1 MNDNNNDIFGQFP
14 RSQTGSLPTGK
25 GVGRGHFLDALNEY
39 QRKAVEYIDG
49 ASLVIAGAGSGKTRV
64 LTYKI
69 AYLLTQGYKPWEIMA
84 LTFTNKAARE
94 MKERI
99 VSLVGPEAQ
108 SLQMGT
114 FHSVFARILR
124 REARYLVG
132 GHYDS
137 NFTIYD
143 DADSKSLCKS
153 IIKQLELD
161 DKVYKPADVH
171 NRISWAKNK
180 LMMPEQY
187 ASDMNVLARDRDSKM
202 PEMAKV
208 YEMYVANCRK
218 ANAMDFD
225 DLLVYTFRLFYDNP
239 EIKKQYATKY
249 KFLLVDEYQDTNYA
263 QQQIV
268 WQLASEHRHVCVVGD
283 DAQSIYGFRGAN
295 IDNILDFQQQYEGSK
310 LFKLEQNYR
319 STQRIVQA
327 ANSLIK
333 HNDRQIQKNV
343 FSENAEGEKLVMRQ
357 LASDREEAISVCR
370 DIRSGVKRNGL
381 RYKDFAILYRTNFQ
395 SRTFEEQMLKDGI
408 PYRIYG
414 GMSFYQRKE
423 IKDIVAYFRLVV
435 NNNDDEAFRRIINYP
450 ARGIGDTTVQKLITA
465 ASDNGVSLLA
475 VAANPSGYEVNIAKA
490 TATKLSNFLVLI
502 NSFTERLAKED
513 AFNLGREI
521 IKMSGISADIYSGS
535 NPEDVS
541 RQENLDEFLSSMQDF
556 VEGNRE
562 EGLPIG
568 LVDFLQDVSLMTDKD
583 SGDAEDD
590 NKVTLM
596 TIHSAKGLEFPHV
609 FVVGMEENI
618 FPSPMCTDSM
628 RKLEEERR
636 LLYVA
641 ITRAEKKCVLTC
653 AKSRYRFG
661 RMEFDAPSRFLKDID
676 SRLVEVERN
685 DDDYGSTGYGS
696 TRGGNGYGFGGYG
709 GDSFRTP
716 APSLR
721 GKSDVDNIGVC
732 AKRGE
737 AASYYQNSSPV
748 ASQFMADPKPKIT
761 APKRPETPV
770 NPYGEAFQRKIV
782 ASGGSLKRVNE
793 ALSQGTNRSNMLR
806 GQAPS
811 LRERAGGEAVGDWYQ
826 GLSVGMKVEHARFG
840 VGIVTALEGQADS
853 AKASV
858 EFRNAGTKQLL
869 LKFAKLKKL

>member
-1 MNDNNNDIFGQFP
+1 MNDNSNDIFEPPQS
-14 RSQTGSLPTGK
+14 RIGSLPTGE
-25 GVGRGHFLDALNEY
+25 GGGRGHFLSALNAS
-39 QRKAVEYIDG
+39 QREAVEYIDG

-94 MKERI
+94 MKDRI

-124 REARYLVG
+124 REAKFLVG

-187 ASDMNVLARDRDSKM
+187 ASDMNALAHDRDAKM
-202 PEMAKV
+202 PEMAKI
-208 YEMYVANCRK
+208 YEMYVVNCQK
-218 ANAMDFD
+218 SNAMDFD
-225 DLLVYTFRLFYDNP
+225 DLLVYTFRLFHDNP
-239 EIKKQYATKY
+239 DIKKQYATKY
-249 KFLLVDEYQDTNYA
+249 RFLLVDEYQDTNYA

-268 WQLASEHRHVCVVGD
+268 WQLASEHQHVCVVGD

-343 FSENAEGEKLVMRQ
+343 FSENAEGEKLIMRQ

-370 DIRSGVKRNGL
+370 DIRLGVKRNGL
-381 RYKDFAILYRTNFQ
+381 MFKDFAILYRTNFQ

-435 NNNDDEAFRRIINYP
+435 NHNDDEAFRRIINYP
-450 ARGIGDTTVQKLITA
+450 TRGIGDTTLNKLLAGANAYRLSLWTVSENP
-465 ASDNGVSLLA
+465 SDYGVS
-475 VAANPSGYEVNIAKA
+475 IAKG
-490 TATKLSNFLVLI
+490 TLTKLSDFRTFI
-502 NSFTERLAKED
+502 NSYTERLTTED

-568 LVDFLQDVSLMTDKD
+568 LVDFLQDVSLMTDRD

-641 ITRAEKKCVLTC
+641 ITRAEKKCILTC
-653 AKSRYRFG
+653 AKSRYRYG

-676 SRLVEVERN
+676 SRLVTVERS
-685 DDDYGSTGYGS
+685 DDDYGSTGYGA

-721 GKSDVDNIGVC
+721 GRAG
-732 AKRGE
+732 GE

-761 APKRPETPV
+761 GPKRPETPV

-782 ASGGSLKRVNE
+782 ASGGSLKRVND
-793 ALSQGTNRSNMLR
+793 ALRQGTNRSNMLS

-811 LRERAGGEAVGDWYQ
+811 LRERAGGDASSDWFQ

-840 VGIVTALEGQADS
+840 VGLVTALEGQADS
-853 AKASV
+853 AKATV

-869 LKFAKLKKL
+869 LKFAKLKKI

>member
-1 MNDNNNDIFGQFP
+1 ME
-14 RSQTGSLPTGK
+14 
-25 GVGRGHFLDALNEY
+25 FLKQLNES
-39 QRKAVEYIDG
+39 QRAAVEYIDG

-94 MKERI
+94 MKDRI
-99 VSLVGPEAQ
+99 INLVGSEAQ

-124 REARYLVG
+124 REARFLAG

-143 DADSKSLCKS
+143 EADSRSLCKS
-153 IIKQLELD
+153 IVKQLELD
-161 DKVYKPADVH
+161 DKIYKPADVH

-187 ASDMNVLARDRDSKM
+187 AEDMNVLSSDRDSKM
-202 PEMAKV
+202 PEMAKI
-208 YEMYVANCRK
+208 YEMYVMNCRK
-218 ANAMDFD
+218 SNAMDFD

-239 EIKKQYATKY
+239 EIKKQYSAKY

-268 WQLASEHRHVCVVGD
+268 WQLASEHHHVCVVGD

-295 IDNILDFQQQYEGSK
+295 IDNILDFQQQYEGSR

-333 HNDRQIQKNV
+333 HNGRQIEKNV
-343 FSENAEGEKLVMRQ
+343 FSENAEGDKLIMRQ

-370 DIRSGVKRNGL
+370 DIRNEVRRNDL
-381 RYKDFAILYRTNFQ
+381 QFKDFAILYRTNYQ

-435 NNNDDEAFRRIINYP
+435 NHNDEEAFRRIVNYP
-450 ARGIGDTTVQKLITA
+450 ARGIGDTTVQKLLAGANAYRASVWEVSGNPA
-465 ASDNGVSLLA
+465 AFGVSI
-475 VAANPSGYEVNIAKA
+475 SKGI
-490 TATKLSNFLVLI
+490 ATKLEGFRSLI
-502 NSFTERLAKED
+502 SSFAERLETDD
-513 AFNLGREI
+513 AFALGADI
-521 IKMSGISADIYSGS
+521 IKKSGITEDIYSGS

-541 RQENLDEFLSSMQDF
+541 RQENLDEFLASMQDF
-556 VEGNRE
+556 VESSRE

-568 LVDFLQDVSLMTDKD
+568 LVDFLQDVSLMSDKD

-641 ITRAEKKCVLTC
+641 ITRAEKRCVLTC

-676 SRLVEVERN
+676 SRLVHVERN
-685 DDDYGSTGYGS
+685 DDDYGSTGYGAS
-696 TRGGNGYGFGGYG
+696 RGGNGYGYGGYG
-709 GDSFRTP
+709 SSSSYG
-716 APSLR
+716 R
-721 GKSDVDNIGVC
+721 GNS
-732 AKRGE
+732 RM
-737 AASYYQNSSPV
+737 QNSNPV

-761 APKRPETPV
+761 SPQRQEKPV
-770 NPYGEAFQRKIV
+770 NPYGEAFERKIA
-782 ASGGSLKRVNE
+782 ASGGSLKRVHE

-806 GQAPS
+806 GTNAMDAS
-811 LRERAGGEAVGDWYQ
+811 ATVGDWYN
-826 GLSVGMKVEHARFG
+826 GLTVGMKVEHTRFG
-840 VGIVTALEGQADS
+840 VGMVTALEGKADS
-853 AKASV
+853 AKATV

>member
-1 MNDNNNDIFGQFP
+1 MLITSEYVPSG
-14 RSQTGSLPTGK
+14 
-25 GVGRGHFLDALNEY
+25 GRGHFLDALNEY
-39 QRKAVEYIDG
+39 QRTAVEYIDG

-180 LMMPEQY
+180 LKMPEQY
-187 ASDMNVLARDRDSKM
+187 ASDMNVLARDSDSRM

-343 FSENAEGEKLVMRQ
+343 FSENAEGEKLIMRQ

-450 ARGIGDTTVQKLITA
+450 ARGLGDTTVQKLITA
-465 ASDNGVSLLA
+465 ASDNGVSLWA

-721 GKSDVDNIGVC
+721 GRAG
-732 AKRGE
+732 GE
-737 AASYYQNSSPV
+737 AASRYQNSSPV

-840 VGIVTALEGQADS
+840 VGVVTALEGQADS

>member
-1 MNDNNNDIFGQFP
+1 MNDNNNEILESSSS
-14 RSQTGSLPTGK
+14 RIGSLPTGE
-25 GVGRGHFLDALNEY
+25 GGGRGPGNFLNALNES

-69 AYLLTQGYKPWEIMA
+69 AYLLTQGYKAWEIMA

-94 MKERI
+94 MKDRI
-99 VSLVGPEAQ
+99 ASLVGPEAQ

-124 REARYLVG
+124 REAKFLAG

-187 ASDMNVLARDRDSKM
+187 AADMKALAHDRDSKM
-202 PEMAKV
+202 PEMAKI
-208 YEMYVANCRK
+208 YEMYVVNCRK
-218 ANAMDFD
+218 SNAMDFD

-239 EIKKQYATKY
+239 DIKKRYAEKY
-249 KFLLVDEYQDTNYA
+249 RFLLVDEYQDTNYA

-268 WQLASEHRHVCVVGD
+268 WQLASEHQHVCVVGD

-343 FSENAEGEKLVMRQ
+343 FSENAEGEKLIMRQ

-370 DIRSGVKRNGL
+370 EIRLGVKRNGL
-381 RYKDFAILYRTNFQ
+381 MFKDFAVLYRTNFQ

-435 NNNDDEAFRRIINYP
+435 NHNDEEAFRRIINYP
-450 ARGIGDTTVQKLITA
+450 TRGIGDTTVNK
-465 ASDNGVSLLA
+465 LLA
-475 VAANPSGYEVNIAKA
+475 GANAYRESLWTVSENPSDYGVNIAKG
-490 TATKLSNFLVLI
+490 TLTKLAEFRTFI
-502 NSFTERLAKED
+502 NSYTERLDKED
-513 AFNLGREI
+513 AFDLGREI

-568 LVDFLQDVSLMTDKD
+568 LVDFLQDVSLMSDKD

-641 ITRAEKKCVLTC
+641 ITRAEKRCILTC

-661 RMEFDAPSRFLKDID
+661 HMEFDAPSRFLKDID
-676 SRLVEVERN
+676 SRLVQVERS

-709 GDSFRTP
+709 GGYGRGDSRM
-716 APSLR
+716 
-721 GKSDVDNIGVC
+721 
-732 AKRGE
+732 
-737 AASYYQNSSPV
+737 QNSVPV

-761 APKRPETPV
+761 APRRPEKPV
-770 NPYGEAFQRKIV
+770 NPYGEAFQRRIV
-782 ASGGSLKRVNE
+782 ASGGSLKRVND
-793 ALSQGTNRSNMLR
+793 ALSQGTNRSNMLS

-811 LRERAGGEAVGDWYQ
+811 LRERAGGEANWYQ

-840 VGIVTALEGQADS
+840 VGMVTALEGQADS
-853 AKASV
+853 AKATV

-869 LKFAKLKKL
+869 LKFAKLKKI

>member
-1 MNDNNNDIFGQFP
+1 M
-14 RSQTGSLPTGK
+14 
-25 GVGRGHFLDALNEY
+25 
-39 QRKAVEYIDG
+39 
-49 ASLVIAGAGSGKTRV
+49 IAGAGSGKTRV

-137 NFTIYD
+137 SLTIYD

-343 FSENAEGEKLVMRQ
+343 FSENAEGDKLVMRQ

-370 DIRSGVKRNGL
+370 DIRTGVKRNGL

-435 NNNDDEAFRRIINYP
+435 NNNDDEAFRRIVNYP
-450 ARGIGDTTVQKLITA
+450 ARGLGDTTVQKLITA
-465 ASDNGVSLLA
+465 ASDNGVSLWA

-696 TRGGNGYGFGGYG
+696 TRGGNGYGYGGYG
-709 GDSFRTP
+709 SYGRGDSR
-716 APSLR
+716 
-721 GKSDVDNIGVC
+721 
-732 AKRGE
+732 
-737 AASYYQNSSPV
+737 YQNCSPV

>member
-1 MNDNNNDIFGQFP
+1 MD
-14 RSQTGSLPTGK
+14 
-25 GVGRGHFLDALNEY
+25 FLKQLNES
-39 QRKAVEYIDG
+39 QRAAVEYIDG

-94 MKERI
+94 MKDRI
-99 VSLVGPEAQ
+99 INLVGSEAQ

-114 FHSVFARILR
+114 FHSVFAKILR
-124 REARYLVG
+124 REAKFLAG

-143 DADSKSLCKS
+143 EADSRSLCKS
-153 IIKQLELD
+153 IVKQLELD
-161 DKVYKPADVH
+161 DKIYKPADVH

-187 ASDMNVLARDRDSKM
+187 AEDMNVLSSDRDSKM
-202 PEMAKV
+202 PEMAKI
-208 YEMYVANCRK
+208 YEMYVINCRK
-218 ANAMDFD
+218 SNAMDFD

-239 EIKKQYATKY
+239 EIKKQYSAKY

-268 WQLASEHRHVCVVGD
+268 WQLASEHHHVCVVGD

-295 IDNILDFQQQYEGSK
+295 IDNILDFQQQYEGSR

-333 HNDRQIQKNV
+333 HNGRQIEKNV
-343 FSENAEGEKLVMRQ
+343 FSENAEGDKLIMRQ

-370 DIRSGVKRNGL
+370 DIRNEVRRNDL
-381 RYKDFAILYRTNFQ
+381 QFKDFAILYRTNYQ

-435 NNNDDEAFRRIINYP
+435 NHNDEEAFRRIVNYP
-450 ARGIGDTTVQKLITA
+450 ARGIGDTTVQKLLAGANAYRASVWEVSSNPA
-465 ASDNGVSLLA
+465 AFGVSI
-475 VAANPSGYEVNIAKA
+475 SKGI
-490 TATKLSNFLVLI
+490 ATKLEGFRSLI
-502 NSFTERLAKED
+502 SSFAERLETDD
-513 AFNLGREI
+513 AFALGADI
-521 IKMSGISADIYSGS
+521 IKKSGITEDIYSGS

-541 RQENLDEFLSSMQDF
+541 RQENLDEFLASMQDF
-556 VEGNRE
+556 VESSRE

-568 LVDFLQDVSLMTDKD
+568 LVDFLQDVSLMSDKD

-641 ITRAEKKCVLTC
+641 ITRAEKRCVLTC

-676 SRLVEVERN
+676 SRLVHVERN
-685 DDDYGSTGYGS
+685 DDDYGSTGYGAS
-696 TRGGNGYGFGGYG
+696 RGGNGYGYGGYG
-709 GDSFRTP
+709 SSSSYG
-716 APSLR
+716 R
-721 GKSDVDNIGVC
+721 GNS
-732 AKRGE
+732 RM
-737 AASYYQNSSPV
+737 QNSNPV

-761 APKRPETPV
+761 SPQRQEKPV
-770 NPYGEAFQRKIV
+770 NPYGEAFERKIA
-782 ASGGSLKRVNE
+782 ASGGSLKRVHE

-806 GQAPS
+806 GTNAMDAS
-811 LRERAGGEAVGDWYQ
+811 ATVGDWYN
-826 GLSVGMKVEHARFG
+826 GLTVGMKVEHTRFG
-840 VGIVTALEGQADS
+840 VGMVTALEGKADS
-853 AKASV
+853 AKATV

>member
-1 MNDNNNDIFGQFP
+1 MNDNSNDIFEQL
-14 RSQTGSLPTGK
+14 SQSRIGSLPTGE
-25 GVGRGHFLDALNEY
+25 GGGRGYFLSALNAS
-39 QRKAVEYIDG
+39 QREAVEYIDG

-94 MKERI
+94 MKDRI

-124 REARYLVG
+124 REAKYLVG

-153 IIKQLELD
+153 IIKQSELD
-161 DKVYKPADVH
+161 DKVYKPADVY

-187 ASDMNVLARDRDSKM
+187 ASDMNALAHDRDAKM
-202 PEMAKV
+202 PEMAKI
-208 YEMYVANCRK
+208 YEMYVVNCRK
-218 ANAMDFD
+218 SNAMDFD
-225 DLLVYTFRLFYDNP
+225 DLLVYTFRLFHDNP
-239 EIKKQYATKY
+239 DIKKQYATKY
-249 KFLLVDEYQDTNYA
+249 RFLLVDEYQDTNYA

-343 FSENAEGEKLVMRQ
+343 FSENAEGEKLIMRQ

-370 DIRSGVKRNGL
+370 DIRLGVKRNGL
-381 RYKDFAILYRTNFQ
+381 MFKDFAILYRTNFQ

-435 NNNDDEAFRRIINYP
+435 NHNDDEAFRRIINYP
-450 ARGIGDTTVQKLITA
+450 TRGIGDTTLNKLLAGANAYRLSLWTVSENP
-465 ASDNGVSLLA
+465 SDYGVS
-475 VAANPSGYEVNIAKA
+475 IAKG
-490 TATKLSNFLVLI
+490 TLTKLSDFRTFI
-502 NSFTERLAKED
+502 NSYSERLAKED

-568 LVDFLQDVSLMTDKD
+568 LVDFLQDVSLMTDRD

-641 ITRAEKKCVLTC
+641 ITRAEKKCILTC
-653 AKSRYRFG
+653 AKSRYRYG

-676 SRLVEVERN
+676 SRLVTVERS

-721 GKSDVDNIGVC
+721 GRAG
-732 AKRGE
+732 GE

-761 APKRPETPV
+761 GPKRPETPV

-782 ASGGSLKRVNE
+782 ASGGSLKRVND
-793 ALSQGTNRSNMLR
+793 ALRQGTNRSNMLS
-806 GQAPS
+806 GQTPS
-811 LRERAGGEAVGDWYQ
+811 LRERAGGDASSDWFQ

-840 VGIVTALEGQADS
+840 VGLVTALEGQADS
-853 AKASV
+853 AKATV

-869 LKFAKLKKL
+869 LKFAKLRKI

>member
-1 MNDNNNDIFGQFP
+1 MLITSEYVPSG
-14 RSQTGSLPTGK
+14 
-25 GVGRGHFLDALNEY
+25 GRGHFLDALNEY
-39 QRKAVEYIDG
+39 QRTAVEYIDG

-187 ASDMNVLARDRDSKM
+187 ASDMNALAHDRDTKM
-202 PEMAKV
+202 PEMAKI
-208 YEMYVANCRK
+208 YEMYVVNCRK
-218 ANAMDFD
+218 SNAMDFD
-225 DLLVYTFRLFYDNP
+225 DLLVYTFRLFHDNP
-239 EIKKQYATKY
+239 DIKKLYATKY
-249 KFLLVDEYQDTNYA
+249 RFLLVDEYQDTNYA

-268 WQLASEHRHVCVVGD
+268 WQLASEHQHVCVVGD

-333 HNDRQIQKNV
+333 HNGRQIEKNV
-343 FSENAEGEKLVMRQ
+343 FSENAEGEKLIMRQ

-370 DIRSGVKRNGL
+370 EIRLGVKRNGL
-381 RYKDFAILYRTNFQ
+381 MFKDFAILYRTNFQ

-435 NNNDDEAFRRIINYP
+435 NHNDDEAFRRIINYP
-450 ARGIGDTTVQKLITA
+450 ARGIGDTTVQKLIIA
-465 ASDNGVSLLA
+465 ACDHGVSLWT
-475 VAANPSGYEVNIAKA
+475 VAANSSDYEVNIAKA
-490 TATKLSNFLVLI
+490 TATKLSNFLVMI

-583 SGDAEDD
+583 CGDAEDD

-641 ITRAEKKCVLTC
+641 ITRAEKKCILTC

-676 SRLVEVERN
+676 SRLVTVERS

-696 TRGGNGYGFGGYG
+696 TRGGNGYGYGGYG
-709 GDSFRTP
+709 SYGRGDSR
-716 APSLR
+716 
-721 GKSDVDNIGVC
+721 
-732 AKRGE
+732 
-737 AASYYQNSSPV
+737 YQNSSPV

-782 ASGGSLKRVNE
+782 ACGGSLKRVKE

-840 VGIVTALEGQADS
+840 VGVVTALEGQADS